1 MDRADE
7 AWCADITDFPVGKGF
22 AYLVAVMDWHTRA
35 VLSWKL
41 SNTLDT
47 AFCLDAF
54 REAVRSTGR
63 TPAIFN
69 TDQGCQFTSRA
80 WRECLEGH
88 GVRLSMDGKG
98 RWVDNVFIEKRT
110 AGARRMR
117 GAAWGEIR
125 VLRDLRKDVIGT

>member
-1 MDRADE
+1 
-7 AWCADITDFPVGKGF
+7 
-22 AYLVAVMDWHTRA
+22 MDWHTRA

-47 AFCLDAF
+47 TFCLDAL
-54 REAVRSTGR
+54 RDAVRTAGR
-63 TPAIFN
+63 APTIFN

-98 RWVDNVFIEKRT
+98 RWVDKSCATPGLHRATLAKPQI
-110 AGARRMR
+110 RR
-117 GAAWGEIR
+117 GLPEG
-125 VLRDLRKDVIGT
+125 LP